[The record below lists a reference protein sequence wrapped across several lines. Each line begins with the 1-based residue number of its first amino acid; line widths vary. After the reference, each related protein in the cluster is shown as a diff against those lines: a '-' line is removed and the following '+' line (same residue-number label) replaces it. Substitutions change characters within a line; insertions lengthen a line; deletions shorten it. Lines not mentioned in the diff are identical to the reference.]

1 MAITAQ
7 ELNVILS
14 ARDKQFTRAMDKAQK
29 RVERFANKS
38 TKDLN
43 RTTQSM
49 NVLTDLF
56 QRFGGALSAG
66 VLAGGLTRAIDNAT
80 RLAKELTNL
89 STLSGLSAEEF
100 QEFAFAAKSVGIE
113 QDKVADI
120 LKDVNDKFGDFFATG
135 AGPLKD
141 FFETIAPKVGLTAEA
156 FRNLSSADALGLYVD
171 TLEKAGV
178 SQQQMTFFMEALA
191 NDATV
196 LAPLLRDG
204 GRAMDEFA
212 QKASDMGI
220 ILEND
225 VIASA
230 NNLRDDFNEVMQQMT
245 AKMNNFFMTAAVGFA
260 DIFGVETD
268 RTKLGRLEDELDDLI
283 SKIRSL
289 TKERQV
295 NIDIL
300 LAMQE
305 AEEQNTVAISN
316 QNAHIK
322 RQTKDLDGLNA
333 EYDKLVMKINA
344 LKETLAPTSVMDLGE
359 ITGLGGEETVED
371 VVLLRGEIV
380 KLSGDLKDVH
390 HVAETLEKALEDTF
404 MSAIDGA
411 SSFKDVL
418 RASAQTVIRE
428 LYRVLVVQRLVNA
441 AMGFFGVSSGG
452 PTVGSTGGNAAG
464 GAVYAGQPT
473 VVGEHGREVFVPAS
487 SGRILSVP
495 QSKDALGGGGN
506 GVTINQTI
514 NVSTGVQQTVRNEIK
529 TLLPQIAESAKSAV
543 ADSKRRGGSFGRAFS

>member
-14 ARDKQFTRAMDKAQK
+14 ARDKQFTRAMDRAQK

-100 QEFAFAAKSVGIE
+100 QKFAFAAKSVGIE

-156 FRNLSSADALGLYVD
+156 FRNLSSADALGLYVE

-268 RTKLGRLEDELDDLI
+268 RTKLGRLEDELDELI

-300 LAMQE
+300 NHMNA
-305 AEEQNTVAISN
+305 AEEKNMVAMSN
-316 QNAHIK
+316 QNATIK
-322 RQTKDLDGLNA
+322 RQTGELDDLNA

-344 LKETLAPTSVMDLGE
+344 LKETLAPTNVLDLGE
-359 ITGLGGEETVED
+359 LTVGGEDGPEN

-380 KLSGDLKDVH
+380 KLGGDLKDVH
-390 HVAETLEKALEDTF
+390 HIAETLEKALEDTF

-452 PTVGSTGGNAAG
+452 PTVGSVTGSAAG

-495 QSKDALGGGGN
+495 QSKDALGGGGS

>member
-38 TKDLN
+38 SKELN
-43 RTTQSM
+43 RTTKA
-49 NVLTDLF
+49 
-56 QRFGGALSAG
+56 FGGLSELINKFGG
-66 VLAGGLTRAIDNAT
+66 VLSTGVVAGGLIRSIDNAT

-100 QEFAFAAKSVGIE
+100 QKFAFAAKSVGIE

-120 LKDVNDKFGDFFATG
+120 LKDVNDKFGDFFAVG
-135 AGPLKD
+135 GGPLQD
-141 FFETIAPKVGLTAEA
+141 FFEQIAPKVGVTAEA
-156 FRNLSSADALGLYVD
+156 FRNLSSADALGLYVE

-191 NDATV
+191 SDATV

-245 AKMNNFFMTAAVGFA
+245 TKMNNFFMTAAVGFA
-260 DIFGVETD
+260 DIFGIETD
-268 RTKLGRLEDELDDLI
+268 RTKLGQLEEELDDLI
-283 SKIRSL
+283 TKIRSL
-289 TKERQV
+289 TEERKV

-300 LAMQE
+300 TAMNE
-305 AEEQNTVAISN
+305 AEEKNMVMMSN
-316 QNAHIK
+316 QNATIK
-322 RQTKDLDGLNA
+322 RQTTQLDKLNA
-333 EYDKLVMKINA
+333 EYTTLVNKINA
-344 LKETLAPTSVMDLGE
+344 LKETLAPTKVLDLGE
-359 ITGLGGEETVED
+359 LTVGQDGEEPDKKVALMRGQIVGLADDFED
-371 VVLLRGEIV
+371 LISVTNV
-380 KLSGDLKDVH
+380 
-390 HVAETLEKALEDTF
+390 LEKSLEDTF
-404 MSAIDGA
+404 MSAIDGTK
-411 SSFKDVL
+411 SFKDSMRL
-418 RASAQTVIRE
+418 TAAAVIKE
-428 LYRVLVVQRLVNA
+428 LYRVMVVQRLVNA
-441 AMGFFGVSSGG
+441 TLGFFGVSSGG
-452 PTVGSTGGNAAG
+452 PLLPIGNSASG

-473 VVGEHGREVFVPAS
+473 VVGEHGREVFVPS
-487 SGRILSVP
+487 SAGRILSVP
-495 QSKDALGGGGN
+495 QSKAALGGGE

-543 ADSKRRGGSFGRAFS
+543 ADSKRRGGSYGRAFS

>member
-1 MAITAQ
+1 
-7 ELNVILS
+7 
-14 ARDKQFTRAMDKAQK
+14 
-29 RVERFANKS
+29 
-38 TKDLN
+38 
-43 RTTQSM
+43 
-49 NVLTDLF
+49 
-56 QRFGGALSAG
+56 
-66 VLAGGLTRAIDNAT
+66 
-80 RLAKELTNL
+80 
-89 STLSGLSAEEF
+89 EEF
-100 QEFAFAAKSVGIE
+100 QKFAFAAKSVGIE

-283 SKIRSL
+283 RKIRS
-289 TKERQV
+289 
-295 NIDIL
+295 
-300 LAMQE
+300 
-305 AEEQNTVAISN
+305 
-316 QNAHIK
+316 
-322 RQTKDLDGLNA
+322 
-333 EYDKLVMKINA
+333 
-344 LKETLAPTSVMDLGE
+344 
-359 ITGLGGEETVED
+359 
-371 VVLLRGEIV
+371 
-380 KLSGDLKDVH
+380 
-390 HVAETLEKALEDTF
+390 
-404 MSAIDGA
+404 
-411 SSFKDVL
+411 
-418 RASAQTVIRE
+418 
-428 LYRVLVVQRLVNA
+428 
-441 AMGFFGVSSGG
+441 
-452 PTVGSTGGNAAG
+452 
-464 GAVYAGQPT
+464 
-473 VVGEHGREVFVPAS
+473 
-487 SGRILSVP
+487 
-495 QSKDALGGGGN
+495 
-506 GVTINQTI
+506 
-514 NVSTGVQQTVRNEIK
+514 
-529 TLLPQIAESAKSAV
+529 
-543 ADSKRRGGSFGRAFS
+543 